1 MNGVRNWFENVYI
14 FWPMNGACEIDFE
27 MFISISLLY
36 FLMFECLID
45 IYIFS
50 FNSFKLNLEEN
61 YTFIW
66 PELLANK
73 CQITYMHMK

>member
-1 MNGVRNWFENVYI
+1 M
-14 FWPMNGACEIDFE
+14 
-27 MFISISLLY
+27 
-36 FLMFECLID
+36 FLMLIT
-45 IYIFS
+45 S
-50 FNSFKLNLEEN
+50 VRVKVQFNSFKLNLEEN

>member
-1 MNGVRNWFENVYI
+1 MQAF
-14 FWPMNGACEIDFE
+14 DFIGWLILE
-27 MFISISLLY
+27 LNITFI
-36 FLMFECLID
+36 
-45 IYIFS
+45 
-50 FNSFKLNLEEN
+50 SFKLNLEEN